1 MKPTIYTLFFPLFK
15 ATMHVKKVY
24 SICLPAV
31 PKFFLWRCL
40 LFLALHFATLSSG
53 VSGNIAFGKKS
64 NIHFVNSGN
73 KVLGIPILCH
83 SQTVYQQCPIIY
95 VCKTQLLVSQLLHI
109 TLLAH
114 FSEQLMNLQFEAIT
128 TTNINFQILHCQVH
142 CFEARL
148 TLILG

>member
-31 PKFFLWRCL
+31 SKFFLWSCL
-40 LFLALHFATLSSG
+40 LFFVLHLATLPSG
-53 VSGNIAFGKKS
+53 VSENIVLGKKS
-64 NIHFVNSGN
+64 NIHFLNSGN

-95 VCKTQLLVSQLLHI
+95 VHKTQLLVSQLLQI
-109 TLLAH
+109 TPLAH
-114 FSEQLMNLQFEAIT
+114 FSEQPMNLQFKAIA

-142 CFEARL
+142 SFEARL
-148 TLILG
+148 ILILG